1 MSVERWPSF
10 LVNLDFCGTCHGT
23 CRGCLLQEDERK
35 TVEAFLSFSQISTAF
50 QQLKTKQPHAFEPD
64 YAALAFGRGNTL
76 ALSNST
82 WRTMKESATLFQ
94 SLFAP
99 RQLTVECSTG
109 LIGKIQPLVDTAKRR
124 IDEWGPSLRF
134 VVAANSDLYSQSYW
148 DNVDVFFEALMTH
161 RGGNTTEESGDVLVL
176 NLVADRL
183 PDVVHLVSRL
193 KRYPF
198 PVNIAW
204 LPLSSS
210 SNATTHLSA
219 HRWLNE
225 FHRLMKAGEW
235 DSNFSRFFDATQLN
249 VERNDDSMA
258 EAMEH
263 LSVNLQRFWWVEKTG
278 HLSPG
283 LFTPMGDVDFL
294 RFEQKLGIAPLPKT
308 PARIFRSL
316 QSRGSC
322 RECDYQATCLK
333 SGVALHAIAS
343 TETSVCPLGVRAI
356 QPKI

>member
-1 MSVERWPSF
+1 MGVERWPSF
-10 LVNLDFCGTCHGT
+10 LVNLDFCGTCHGI

-35 TVEAFLSFSQISTAF
+35 TVDAFLSFNQIATAF
-50 QQLKTKQPHAFEPD
+50 QQLKTKQPHAFGSD

-76 ALSNST
+76 ALSDST
-82 WRTMKESATLFQ
+82 WQTMKESTTLFQ
-94 SLFAP
+94 SLFEP

-109 LIGKIQPLVDTAKRR
+109 LIGKIQPLVDIAKKR

-148 DNVDVFFEALMTH
+148 DNVDIFFESLMAH

-183 PDVVHLVSRL
+183 PDVDRLVSRL
-193 KRYPF
+193 KHYPF

-204 LPLSSS
+204 LPLSSQSDADTHAS
-210 SNATTHLSA
+210 S
-219 HRWLNE
+219 HRWLNA
-225 FHRLMKAGEW
+225 FHRLMKTGGW
-235 DSNFSRFFDATQLN
+235 DSNFSRFFDNHHAN
-249 VERNDDSMA
+249 GVEGDVSTA
-258 EAMEH
+258 EALEH
-263 LSVNLQRFWWVEKTG
+263 LAVNLQRFWWVVKTG
-278 HLSPG
+278 HLTPG

-294 RFEQKLGIAPLPKT
+294 RFEQKLGIASLPKT

-316 QSRGSC
+316 QSRESC
-322 RECDYQATCLK
+322 RECAYQAACLR

-343 TETSVCPLGVRAI
+343 TETSVCPIGVRAI
-356 QPKI
+356 